1 MISVICILNV
11 TVLKIATKKKCVT
24 HFLKFLEKVEHEKS
38 NSYTFKIYY
47 IPQTAIYDSV
57 IFLPITL
64 RAKYLDKKIA
74 F

>member
-11 TVLKIATKKKCVT
+11 TVLKIGKKKCVT

-38 NSYTFKIYY
+38 NSYTLKIYY

>member
-11 TVLKIATKKKCVT
+11 TVLKIAKKKCVT

-38 NSYTFKIYY
+38 NSYTLKIYY

-64 RAKYLDKKIA
+64 RAKYLDRKIA